1 MKTANFP
8 SLRVDP
14 ALRQAAEDSLFD
26 GETISG
32 FVEQSI
38 RDSIL
43 RRQHQREFVARGL
56 AARDAAAADGHY
68 VSAESVLGRL
78 GGMLAQAKAKAGFK
92 AAAEAAE

>member
-1 MKTANFP
+1 MKTATFP

-14 ALRQAAEDSLFD
+14 ALRQAAEDNLQH

-32 FVEQSI
+32 FIEQSI

-56 AARDAAAADGHY
+56 TARDEAARNGRY
-68 VSAESVLGRL
+68 VSADAVLDKL
-78 GGMLAQAKAKAGFK
+78 DTMLAEARAKAE
-92 AAAEAAE
+92 AEAVE

>member
-14 ALRQAAEDSLFD
+14 ALRQAAEDSLLE

-32 FVEQSI
+32 FVEQAV

-56 AARDAAAADGHY
+56 AAGDAAAVDGTY
-68 VSAESVLGRL
+68 VSAEAVLGRL
-78 GGMLAQAKAKAGFK
+78 GGMLAEARAKADVK

>member
-1 MKTANFP
+1 MKTATFP

-14 ALRQAAEDSLFD
+14 ALRQAAEDNLQH

-32 FVEQSI
+32 FIEQSI

-56 AARDAAAADGHY
+56 TARDEAARTGRY
-68 VSAESVLGRL
+68 VSADAVLGKL
-78 GGMLAQAKAKAGFK
+78 ETMLAEARAKAD
-92 AAAEAAE
+92 AEAVE